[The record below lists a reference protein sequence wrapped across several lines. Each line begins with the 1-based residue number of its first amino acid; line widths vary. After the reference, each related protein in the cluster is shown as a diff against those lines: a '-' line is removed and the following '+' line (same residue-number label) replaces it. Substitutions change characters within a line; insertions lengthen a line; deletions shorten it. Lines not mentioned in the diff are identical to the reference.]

1 MNSDKTPRGI
11 PILLPLLLFL
21 LLLAMLPFVFGHLF
35 TMALIKLKLDQTTA
49 LLIVI
54 GIFLGSPVN
63 IPVKRIPRTESM
75 AADPLAV
82 FGLAGRWPSTMRV
95 RRETIIAVNVG
106 GCLIPVMLA
115 AYESFHL
122 LAAGWQ
128 PLSGLLLAIFINVIL
143 CYRMAQPIEGIGI
156 AMPGLLPPLIAAISA
171 LLLVPDQAPPVAF
184 VAGVLGPL
192 IGADLLHLRDVSK
205 LSTGIAS
212 IGGAGTFDGIVLSGI
227 VAAYLA

>member
-1 MNSDKTPRGI
+1 MNNDKTPMGI
-11 PILLPLLLFL
+11 PIVLPLLLFL
-21 LLLAMLPFVFGHLF
+21 VLLAMLPFVFGHLF
-35 TMALIKLKLDQTTA
+35 TMALIKLKLDPTIA

-63 IPVKRIPRTESM
+63 IPVKRIPRTEPM
-75 AADPLAV
+75 PADPLAV

-95 RRETIIAVNVG
+95 RQETIIAVNVG
-106 GCLIPVMLA
+106 GCLIPVALA
-115 AYESFHL
+115 AYESLHL
-122 LAAGWQ
+122 MATGWQ
-128 PLSGLLLAIFINVIL
+128 PLSGLLLAIFINTVM
-143 CYRMAQPIEGIGI
+143 CYRMAKPIEGIGI
-156 AMPGLLPPLIAAISA
+156 AMPGLLPPLIAAMSA